1 MKDLEVTELSPHD
14 WRLFKDI
21 RLEALQSDPDAFGA
35 TLKGEA
41 SWNDEEWIKRISD
54 PKRFYLFAKSYDKI
68 TGMVGVAQSKEEE
81 KILIVI
87 GMYINKEFRKQGLG
101 KRLLEEALD
110 RARKFEG
117 YDNIKLWVHK
127 DQHPAINLYK
137 SMGFVT
143 VEEIGEEENIDPMY
157 HNSLVMIK
165 AL

>member
-1 MKDLEVTELSPHD
+1 MNNLEIIELSSQD
-14 WRLFKDI
+14 WHLFKDI

-35 TLKGEA
+35 TFIGEA
-41 SWNDEEWIKRISD
+41 SWSDDEWIKRISD
-54 PKRFYLFAKSYDKI
+54 PKRFYLFAKSHDKI
-68 TGMVGVAQSKEEE
+68 IGMVGVAQSKEEK

-110 RARKFEG
+110 KARKFEG
-117 YDNIKLWVHK
+117 YDQLKLWVHK
-127 DQHPAINLYK
+127 DQQPAISLYK
-137 SMGFVT
+137 SMDFVT

-157 HNSLVMIK
+157 HNSLVMVK